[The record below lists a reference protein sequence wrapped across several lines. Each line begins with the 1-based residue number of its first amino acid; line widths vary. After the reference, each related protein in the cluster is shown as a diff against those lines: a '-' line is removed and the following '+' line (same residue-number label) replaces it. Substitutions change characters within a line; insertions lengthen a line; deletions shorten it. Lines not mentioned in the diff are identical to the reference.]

1 MGVITPWALN
11 ALSGAPLYDA
21 PTLRNLHG
29 AALLGGQSAMLP
41 LPGCL
46 DPRALQVD
54 VSSDPLVTVSAG
66 LAVVT
71 TAAGPYVT
79 GLDAA
84 WSGSLAARHA
94 SFSRIDRAVLEVRDT
109 ALLRDAVVRIITG
122 TPAASPSAPAV
133 PTTALALGRINV
145 PSASGGPA
153 SVVDE
158 RLFTAAQGGIIFV
171 PDAAARGRLANPA
184 VGTGLYAHEVSTG
197 ITWKNAGAAWVQIHP
212 PVAAPRPHVWLA
224 RTTAFTIA
232 PASPAVVVAWD
243 VTDASVLSVNNSTG
257 VITVPAAGWYEI
269 SFGFHWTGNG
279 AGGRTAQVIRTRAG
293 VDAAVLADNR
303 DHTGTRPTP
312 MTAAATVR
320 LEAGDTL
327 RLSIVHSGS
336 TTIGP
341 DVASQP
347 VYLSVG
353 AA

>member
-71 TAAGPYVT
+71 TAAGPYIT
-79 GLDAA
+79 GLDAS
-84 WSGSLAARHA
+84 WSGNLAARHA
-94 SFSRIDRAVLEVRDT
+94 SFSRIDLVVLEVRDT
-109 ALLRDAVVRIITG
+109 TLLRDAVVRIIPG
-122 TPAASPSAPAV
+122 TAAASPVAPAAPAASL
-133 PTTALALGRINV
+133 TLGRITV
-145 PSASGGPA
+145 PPSTGGQA
-153 SVVDE
+153 SVVDQ

-197 ITWKNAGAAWVQIHP
+197 ITWKNAGTAWAQIHP

-224 RTTAFTIA
+224 RTTAFTIT
-232 PASPAVVVAWD
+232 PATLSTVTGWD
-243 VTDASVLSVNNSTG
+243 LSDASGLTVNAATG
-257 VITVPAAGWYEI
+257 IITVTAAGWYEV
-269 SFGFHWTGNG
+269 SFGFHWTANA
-279 AGGRTAQVIRTRAG
+279 AGGRTAQLVRTRAG
-293 VDAAVLADNR
+293 VDTPVLADNR
-303 DHTGTRPTP
+303 DQTGTRATP
-312 MTAAATVR
+312 MTASAT
-320 LEAGDTL
+320 LSLQAGDSLAL
-327 RLSIVHSGS
+327 RIVHSGS
-336 TTIGP
+336 VALGP
-341 DVASQP
+341 DVTAQP